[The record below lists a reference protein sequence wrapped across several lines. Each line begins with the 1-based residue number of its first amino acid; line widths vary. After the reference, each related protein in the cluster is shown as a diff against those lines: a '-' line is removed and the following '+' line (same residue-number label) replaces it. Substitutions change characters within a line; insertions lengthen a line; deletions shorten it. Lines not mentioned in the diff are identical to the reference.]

1 MIKKGKELLIEKFN
15 TAPKVFVAG
24 RWCINNDTV
33 KALIEN
39 GFTHDC
45 SATPSKKP
53 THHDW
58 SHLTRICMPY
68 HPDKNDYQ
76 KTGEAPLLMIPISQ
90 YFPRGGVNPEMI
102 PIVGLSWLKACFLE
116 YYQQGVPLFHICLH
130 SPAMTDEYF
139 ISAMDNFLSFIAKH
153 NNINFKFASEI
164 KEYPKMNFKTN
175 FIPYLLNFNVD
186 IVKSRF
192 FR

>member
-1 MIKKGKELLIEKFN
+1 MDVIIVCHAEFGLVRKKKIIYKKDEILGVTKGVPNLMGIAQKYGAKVTFAVMPEVADYFPKNINHEIGLHVHPGWEKLGKGEDTYYVGDAYLRKHCKQSSVSSVLWDYPYNEQLEMIKKGKELLIEKFN

-58 SHLTRICMPY
+58 S
-68 HPDKNDYQ
+68 
-76 KTGEAPLLMIPISQ
+76 
-90 YFPRGGVNPEMI
+90 
-102 PIVGLSWLKACFLE
+102 
-116 YYQQGVPLFHICLH
+116 
-130 SPAMTDEYF
+130 
-139 ISAMDNFLSFIAKH
+139 
-153 NNINFKFASEI
+153 
-164 KEYPKMNFKTN
+164 
-175 FIPYLLNFNVD
+175 
-186 IVKSRF
+186 
-192 FR
+192 